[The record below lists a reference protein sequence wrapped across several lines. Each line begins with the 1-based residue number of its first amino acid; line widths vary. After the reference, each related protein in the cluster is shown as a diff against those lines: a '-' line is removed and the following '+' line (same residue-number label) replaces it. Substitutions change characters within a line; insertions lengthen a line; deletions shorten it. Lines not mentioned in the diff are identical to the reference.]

1 MHPEQIKAEL
11 RMAGTTPAMLA
22 DELAVTGVT
31 VSNVIHGKCNSVRIK
46 ARIAEIIDHQVDDI
60 WEPKKSLVRTREEIE
75 AQRTAARA
83 ANQ

>member
-31 VSNVIHGKCNSVRIK
+31 VSNVIHGKCNSVRFEFK
-46 ARIAEIIDHQVDDI
+46 QGDNPYSDNT
-60 WEPKKSLVRTREEIE
+60 KSFGTVTEKSYPESYPSKQLHTE
-75 AQRTAARA
+75 
-83 ANQ
+83 